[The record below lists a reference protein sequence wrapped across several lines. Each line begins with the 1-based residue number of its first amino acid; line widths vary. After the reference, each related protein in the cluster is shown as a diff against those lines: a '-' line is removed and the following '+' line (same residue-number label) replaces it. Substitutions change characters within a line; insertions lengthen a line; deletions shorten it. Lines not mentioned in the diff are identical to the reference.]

1 MTLPGGFPAAEFA
14 QRTARAQALMARESL
29 AALLLTNEPDLRYF
43 SGFLTRFWESPTRPW
58 FLIVPASGDPVAVIP
73 SIGRELMARTW
84 LRDIRTWRAPDP
96 VDDGVGLLA
105 DTLRELAGPGGRIG
119 VPMGPGTHLRM
130 PLQSWRALRLQAA
143 GLRFDDDAGIV
154 RDLRMVK
161 SEPEIGRI
169 RTPGMFDLRW
179 KKPDPLVPRRWRLE
193 VAGRIAAPFLG
204 AYAASKHALEAVSD
218 SLRRELML
226 YGVDVIVI
234 EPGSV
239 ATPIWD
245 KAESADYTPYFRTD
259 YKDSVSRLRAHA
271 LKEGRAGFPPE
282 RVAASVLRALVAPKP
297 PTRIPVVPGRLKN
310 WLLPRLLP
318 DRALDALIAKG
329 LGLRRPER

>member
-1 MTLPGGFPAAEFA
+1 MKRSVVVTGASTGIGYAIA
-14 QRTARAQALMARESL
+14 QMLAREGFHVFAGVRRSQDADRLIEEIGDELTPLVFDIADPEGL
-29 AALLLTNEPDLRYF
+29 AEAARDVGERLGRTTLAGLVNNAGIATAGPLLHQPIEEFRRQLEINVVAQVAVVQAFAPLLGADR
-43 SGFLTRFWESPTRPW
+43 TRT
-58 FLIVPASGDPVAVIP
+58 GDP
-73 SIGRELMARTW
+73 
-84 LRDIRTWRAPDP
+84 
-96 VDDGVGLLA
+96 
-105 DTLRELAGPGGRIG
+105 GRIIN
-119 VPMGPGTHLRM
+119 M
-130 PLQSWRALRLQAA
+130 S
-143 GLRFDDDAGIV
+143 
-154 RDLRMVK
+154 
-161 SEPEIGRI
+161 S
-169 RTPGMFDLRW
+169 
-179 KKPDPLVPRRWRLE
+179 

>member
-1 MTLPGGFPAAEFA
+1 MKRSVVVTGASTGIGYAIA
-14 QRTARAQALMARESL
+14 QMLAREGFHVFAGVRRRQDADRLIEEIGDELTPLVFDIADPEGL
-29 AALLLTNEPDLRYF
+29 AEAARDVGERLGRTTLAGLVNNAGIATAGPLLHQPIEEFRRQIEINVVAQVAVVQAFAPLLGADR
-43 SGFLTRFWESPTRPW
+43 TRT
-58 FLIVPASGDPVAVIP
+58 GDP
-73 SIGRELMARTW
+73 
-84 LRDIRTWRAPDP
+84 
-96 VDDGVGLLA
+96 
-105 DTLRELAGPGGRIG
+105 GRIIN
-119 VPMGPGTHLRM
+119 M
-130 PLQSWRALRLQAA
+130 S
-143 GLRFDDDAGIV
+143 
-154 RDLRMVK
+154 
-161 SEPEIGRI
+161 S
-169 RTPGMFDLRW
+169 
-179 KKPDPLVPRRWRLE
+179 

>member
-1 MTLPGGFPAAEFA
+1 MKRSVVVTGASTGIGYAIA
-14 QRTARAQALMARESL
+14 QMLAREGFHVFAGVRRRQDADRLIEEIGDELTPLVFDIADPEGL
-29 AALLLTNEPDLRYF
+29 AEAARDVGERLGRTTLAGLVNNAGIATAGPLLHQPIEEFRRQLEINVVAQVAVVQAFAPLLGADR
-43 SGFLTRFWESPTRPW
+43 TRT
-58 FLIVPASGDPVAVIP
+58 GDP
-73 SIGRELMARTW
+73 
-84 LRDIRTWRAPDP
+84 
-96 VDDGVGLLA
+96 
-105 DTLRELAGPGGRIG
+105 GRIIN
-119 VPMGPGTHLRM
+119 M
-130 PLQSWRALRLQAA
+130 S
-143 GLRFDDDAGIV
+143 
-154 RDLRMVK
+154 
-161 SEPEIGRI
+161 S
-169 RTPGMFDLRW
+169 
-179 KKPDPLVPRRWRLE
+179 

-318 DRALDALIAKG
+318 DRALDALIGKIFG
-329 LGLRRPER
+329 LIRAD

>member
-1 MTLPGGFPAAEFA
+1 MKRSVVVTGASTGIGYAIA
-14 QRTARAQALMARESL
+14 QMLAREGFHVFAGVRRRQDADRLIEEIGDELTPLVFDIADPEGL
-29 AALLLTNEPDLRYF
+29 AEAARDVGERLGRTTLAGLVNNAGIATAGPLLHQPIEEFRRQLEINVVAQVAVVQAFAPLLGADR
-43 SGFLTRFWESPTRPW
+43 TRT
-58 FLIVPASGDPVAVIP
+58 GDP
-73 SIGRELMARTW
+73 
-84 LRDIRTWRAPDP
+84 
-96 VDDGVGLLA
+96 
-105 DTLRELAGPGGRIG
+105 GRIIN
-119 VPMGPGTHLRM
+119 M
-130 PLQSWRALRLQAA
+130 S
-143 GLRFDDDAGIV
+143 
-154 RDLRMVK
+154 
-161 SEPEIGRI
+161 S
-169 RTPGMFDLRW
+169 
-179 KKPDPLVPRRWRLE
+179 

>member
-1 MTLPGGFPAAEFA
+1 MKRSVVVTGASTGIGYAVA
-14 QRTARAQALMARESL
+14 QLLAREGFHVFAGVRRMDDADRLVEEIGDELTPLVFDVTDPQGVADAARDVGERL
-29 AALLLTNEPDLRYF
+29 ANTTLAGLVNNAGIATAGPLLHQPIDEFRRHLEIN
-43 SGFLTRFWESPTRPW
+43 
-58 FLIVPASGDPVAVIP
+58 VVAQVAVIQAFAP
-73 SIGRELMARTW
+73 LLGADRARN
-84 LRDIRTWRAPDP
+84 
-96 VDDGVGLLA
+96 
-105 DTLRELAGPGGRIG
+105 GPPGRI
-119 VPMGPGTHLRM
+119 VNM
-130 PLQSWRALRLQAA
+130 S
-143 GLRFDDDAGIV
+143 
-154 RDLRMVK
+154 
-161 SEPEIGRI
+161 S
-169 RTPGMFDLRW
+169 
-179 KKPDPLVPRRWRLE
+179 

-245 KAESADYTPYFRTD
+245 KAENADYTPYFRTE

-318 DRALDALIAKG
+318 DRALDALIGKG
-329 LGLRRPER
+329 LGLRRPGR

>member
-1 MTLPGGFPAAEFA
+1 MKRSVVVTGASTGIGYAVA
-14 QRTARAQALMARESL
+14 QLLAREGFHVFAGVRRMDDADRLVEEIGDEVTPLVFDVTDPQGVADAARDVGERLGNTTL
-29 AALLLTNEPDLRYF
+29 AGLVNNAGIATAGPLLHQPIEEFRRQLEINVVAQVAVVQAFAPLLGADR
-43 SGFLTRFWESPTRPW
+43 TRT
-58 FLIVPASGDPVAVIP
+58 GDP
-73 SIGRELMARTW
+73 
-84 LRDIRTWRAPDP
+84 
-96 VDDGVGLLA
+96 
-105 DTLRELAGPGGRIG
+105 GRIIN
-119 VPMGPGTHLRM
+119 M
-130 PLQSWRALRLQAA
+130 S
-143 GLRFDDDAGIV
+143 
-154 RDLRMVK
+154 
-161 SEPEIGRI
+161 S
-169 RTPGMFDLRW
+169 
-179 KKPDPLVPRRWRLE
+179 